1 MELQKHTIYTGI
13 VAFVER
19 EIMLMFINKVRNLVL
34 LS

>member
-1 MELQKHTIYTGI
+1 MELKKHTSYTGI

-19 EIMLMFINKVRNLVL
+19 EIMLTFINKGRNLVL